1 MDISG
6 LSQFLLSLGP
16 PGGIILYLLW
26 ERRDLQD
33 RLHKCQEARMADLS
47 SISAEMKAAFAT
59 STEVLRA
66 NTAIQERAADSA
78 AKLAEAVRSFQ
89 AAIEHMEEMIER
101 MQREGRA

>member
-16 PGGIILYLLW
+16 PGAIILYLIW

-47 SISAEMKAAFAT
+47 SISAEMKVAFAT
-59 STEVLRA
+59 STEVLRV
-66 NTAIQERAADSA
+66 NTAVQERAAESA
-78 AKLAEAVRSFQ
+78 AKLGEAVRSFQ
-89 AAIEHMEEMIER
+89 VAIEHMEELVER
-101 MQREGRA
+101 LHREGRP